1 LSNEHAHNVI
11 PDWLTPDL
19 HAELKAHPEQ
29 LDDCDQLF
37 LFFILHSEWMVI
49 NGELQLV
56 IPADETDIWIEM
68 LRPVR
73 DAPVQWTHLA
83 AVQATFRET
92 IAQAIHSYEQQRD
105 SEGE

>member
-1 LSNEHAHNVI
+1 MI

-19 HAELKAHPEQ
+19 HAELKAHPER
-29 LDDCDQLF
+29 LEDGDQLF

-56 IPADETDIWIEM
+56 IPADETGIWLDM

-73 DAPVQWTHLA
+73 DAPEQWTHLA

-92 IAQAIHSYEQQRD
+92 IAQAIRSYRPQQD
-105 SEGE
+105 EEPG

>member
-1 LSNEHAHNVI
+1 MI

-19 HAELKAHPEQ
+19 HAALKAHPER
-29 LDDCDQLF
+29 LEDGDQLF

-56 IPADETDIWIEM
+56 IPADETDIWLDM

-73 DAPVQWTHLA
+73 DAPEQWTHLA

-92 IAQAIHSYEQQRD
+92 IAQAIRSYHPQQD
-105 SEGE
+105 EEPG

>member
-1 LSNEHAHNVI
+1 MSDQHGVI

-19 HAELKAHPEQ
+19 HAELKAHPER
-29 LDDCDQLF
+29 LDDYDQLF

-56 IPADETDIWIEM
+56 IPADETDIWIDM

-73 DAPVQWTHLA
+73 DAPEQWTHLA

-92 IAQAIHSYEQQRD
+92 IAQVIRSYQQQRGD

>member
-1 LSNEHAHNVI
+1 VSNEQTPGVI

-19 HAELKAHPEQ
+19 HAELKAHPER

-73 DAPVQWTHLA
+73 DAPVQWTSLA
-83 AVQATFRET
+83 VVQDTFRET
-92 IAQAIHSYEQQRD
+92 IANAIRSYEQRGDQ
-105 SEGE
+105 EGG

>member
-1 LSNEHAHNVI
+1 MI

-19 HAELKAHPEQ
+19 HAELKAHPER

-49 NGELQLV
+49 NGELHLV

-68 LRPVR
+68 LRPVG
-73 DAPVQWTHLA
+73 DEAAQWQRLT
-83 AVQATFRET
+83 AVQTTFRDV
-92 IAQAIHSYEQQRD
+92 IAQAIRSYRPQQD
-105 SEGE
+105 EVPG

>member
-1 LSNEHAHNVI
+1 MNDQHAHNVI
-11 PDWLTPDL
+11 PDWLTPDV
-19 HAELKAHPEQ
+19 HAELKAHPER
-29 LDDCDQLF
+29 LDDYDQLF

-73 DAPVQWTHLA
+73 DAPEQWTHLA

-92 IAQAIHSYEQQRD
+92 IAQAIRSYEQHD
-105 SEGE
+105 PEGE